1 MSMKFVV
8 RGQTYYV
15 ERHGNGQPILLL
27 HGFTGSCQTWHPL
40 VSMWEQHMQC
50 IAMDILGHGQTDA
63 PSSVQRYHIDM
74 VAQDVAMLL
83 EHLGI
88 KKAHVLGYSMG
99 GRLALTFAVLYPQYV
114 QTLILES
121 SSPGLKTEEERMK
134 RREEDERLAQFI
146 EQHGVASFVDRWEN
160 IPLFSS
166 LKRLPEDVQH
176 RIREERLQHTAI
188 GLANSLR
195 GMGTGAQPSWWEA
208 LPQLMIPTLLICGE
222 DDEKF
227 CRIASEMVQLLP
239 NGTLITVPN
248 AGHVVHLEQRE
259 RFCTLV
265 QQFVLRGGL
274 LHGD

>member
-1 MSMKFVV
+1 MKFVV

-15 ERHGNGQPILLL
+15 EMYGNGQPLLLL
-27 HGFTGSCQTWHPL
+27 HGFTGSCQTWHPFI
-40 VSMWEQHMQC
+40 STWSQHIQC
-50 IAMDILGHGQTDA
+50 IAIDILGHGRTDA
-63 PSSVQRYHIDM
+63 PSAVQRYDIEI
-74 VAQDVAMLL
+74 VAKDIATLL
-83 EHLGI
+83 EQLEI

-121 SSPGLKTEEERMK
+121 SSPGLKTEKERMK

-146 EQHGVASFVDRWEN
+146 EKHGVASFVDRWEN
-160 IPLFSS
+160 IPLLSS
-166 LKRLPEDVQH
+166 LQRLPKSVQQ
-176 RIREERLQHTAI
+176 RLREERLQHTAI

-195 GMGTGAQPSWWEA
+195 GMGTGAQPSWWAA
-208 LPQLMIPTLLICGE
+208 LHQLHMPALLICGE

-239 NGTLITVPN
+239 NGTLIAVPQ
-248 AGHVVHLEQRE
+248 AGHVVHMEQRE
-259 RFCTLV
+259 RFGTLV

>member
-1 MSMKFVV
+1 MGMKFVIH
-8 RGQTYYV
+8 GQTYYV
-15 ERHGNGQPILLL
+15 EMYGSGQPLLLL
-27 HGFTGSCQTWHPL
+27 HGFTGSCRTWHPF
-40 VSMWEQHMQC
+40 VETWGEHMQC
-50 IAMDILGHGQTDA
+50 IAIDIVGHGRTDA
-63 PSSVQRYHIDM
+63 PSSVERYHIET
-74 VAQDVAMLL
+74 VAKHIATLL
-83 EHLGI
+83 EQLEI

-99 GRLALTFAVLYPQYV
+99 GRLALTFAVRYPHLV

-121 SSPGLKTEEERMK
+121 SSPGLKTEKERIK

-146 EQHGVASFVDRWEN
+146 EQHGVASFVERWEN

-166 LKRLPEDVQH
+166 LQRLPLDVQQQL
-176 RIREERLQHTAI
+176 REERLQHQAI

-195 GMGTGAQPSWWEA
+195 GMGTGAQPSWWDT
-208 LPQLMIPTLLICGE
+208 LHQLTMPTLLICGE
-222 DDEKF
+222 NDEKF

-239 NGTLITVPN
+239 NGTLITVPH
-248 AGHVVHLEQRE
+248 AGHVVHIEQRE

>member
-1 MSMKFVV
+1 MNMKFVV

-15 ERHGNGQPILLL
+15 EMYGNGQPLLLL
-27 HGFTGSCQTWHPL
+27 HGFTGSCQTWHPFI
-40 VSMWEQHMQC
+40 STWSQHMQC
-50 IAMDILGHGQTDA
+50 IAIDILGHGRTDA
-63 PSSVQRYHIDM
+63 PSAVQRYDIEI
-74 VAQDVAMLL
+74 VAKDIATLL
-83 EHLGI
+83 EQLEI

-121 SSPGLKTEEERMK
+121 SSPGLKTEKERMK

-146 EQHGVASFVDRWEN
+146 EKHGVASFVDRWEN

-166 LKRLPEDVQH
+166 LQRLPKSVQQ
-176 RIREERLQHTAI
+176 RLREERLQHTAI

-195 GMGTGAQPSWWEA
+195 GMGTGAQPSWWGT
-208 LPQLMIPTLLICGE
+208 LHQLHMPALLICGE

-239 NGTLITVPN
+239 NGTLIAVPQ
-248 AGHVVHLEQRE
+248 AGHVVHMEQRE
-259 RFCTLV
+259 RFSTLV